1 MEGQLN
7 PWKAVRSICVVLAAA
22 AIVQGAERSVYFY
35 DAKNISEAAW
45 HNQIRKW
52 RSEGI
57 RRAIV
62 SVESG
67 PAFLLEDAVEAP
79 RLARF
84 FAEAASDGI
93 HIEALI
99 LQDPSWVLD
108 PAGARVRLRSVID
121 FERRYK
127 GSLDAVQIDVE
138 VYTAP
143 KLFSPNEAWGRYGA
157 LLAALRDELK
167 QDGSRLRLNAAL
179 PWWLNTISPSELG
192 TIIQYLDGMLLMV
205 YTGPGETPVA
215 VDLETFQKKVLPAIK
230 PLENSGPILRIG
242 IAKYEFTSQQ
252 ALEAFAGQVDL
263 LLAEVPGF
271 AGVSYFHET
280 ANFVSAATP

>member
-1 MEGQLN
+1 M
-7 PWKAVRSICVVLAAA
+7 SIGVALASA

-35 DAKNISEAAW
+35 DAQNISEAAW
-45 HNQIRKW
+45 LDQIRKW
-52 RSEGI
+52 ESEGI

-67 PAFLLEDAVEAP
+67 QICLLQDATAAP

-84 FAEAASDGI
+84 FAEAASAGI
-93 HIEALI
+93 HTEALI
-99 LQDPSWVLD
+99 LQDPSWALD
-108 PAGARVRLRSVID
+108 PVGAQARLRSVID

-127 GSLDAVQIDVE
+127 GSLDTVQIDVE

-157 LLAALRDELK
+157 LLAALRDELN

-179 PWWLNTISPSELG
+179 PWWLSTISPSELG
-192 TIIQYLDGMLLMV
+192 TITQYLDGISLMV
-205 YTGPGETPVA
+205 YDGPGENPVA
-215 VDLETFQKKVLPAIK
+215 VDLETFQQKVLPAIK
-230 PLENSGPILRIG
+230 PLENSGPVLRIG
-242 IAKYEFTSQQ
+242 IAKYEFASQQ
-252 ALEAFAGQVDL
+252 ALQDFAGQLDL
-263 LLAEVPGF
+263 LLAAAPSF

-280 ANFVSAATP
+280 ATFLPATTP